1 MKTNNFI
8 RAVERAIATHGMLRG
23 GERVGV
29 AVSGGPDSVALLHA
43 LHELSTRLDITL
55 GVVHLDHQLRGP
67 ESDQDRE
74 FVTELARKLEMEADL
89 RSFAVA
95 AEARA
100 AGDNLE
106 QAARKIRYEYFR
118 SLVDG
123 GRYDKIA
130 VGHTRSDQAETVL
143 FRLLR
148 GSGGAGLAAVR
159 PVLGER
165 IIRPLIQTTREDVVA
180 YLARHGYEYRL
191 DSSNLDTSRARNRL
205 RHELLPQLQR
215 DWNPNIIN
223 TLANMAEW
231 SRAEEEDWA
240 ERLSALAPKHLI
252 GADGALSFDVD
263 LLRPLSLAATRR
275 LMRHAIEQ
283 VRGDLLGIDFD
294 HVESLRRLTEEG
306 RGSGQLDLP
315 GLHAQRSLGQVRL
328 TPSPTSTPQ
337 AAGSYTVR
345 VDAPGRF
352 SGPWGTSLV
361 TLKLYYRENLAPE
374 QGYNGECRNLLDWEK
389 LPRPLRL
396 RNWRAGD
403 CYHPAGRTGTKKLK
417 SLFHEQR
424 IAAWRRG
431 SWPVLVGDVQTKS
444 PNVAASAEAG
454 GEEIVWA
461 RSFGPAER
469 YAAEENSR
477 VLLEISELAPGDDDF
492 LDPSEDAG
500 RLR

>member
-8 RAVERAIATHGMLRG
+8 RAIERAIATHGMLRG

-29 AVSGGPDSVALLHA
+29 AVSGGPDSVALLHT
-43 LHELSTRLDITL
+43 LRELSTPLDITL

-74 FVTELARKLEMEADL
+74 FVAELARKLEMQADL

-100 AGDNLE
+100 TGDNLE
-106 QAARKIRYEYFR
+106 QAARKIRYEYFG

-148 GSGGAGLAAVR
+148 GSGGAGLAGVR

-165 IIRPLIQTTREDVVA
+165 VIRPLIETTREDVVA

-191 DSSNLDTSRARNRL
+191 DSSNLDMSRARNRL
-205 RHELLPQLQR
+205 RHELLPQLQGH
-215 DWNPNIIN
+215 WNPNIIN
-223 TLANMAEW
+223 ILANMAEW
-231 SRAEEEDWA
+231 SRAEEHDWA
-240 ERLSALAPKHLI
+240 ERLPALARTHLTSTDE
-252 GADGALSFDVD
+252 GLSFDVVS
-263 LLRPLSLAATRR
+263 LRPLSLATTRR
-275 LMRHAIEQ
+275 LLRHAIEA

-328 TPSPTSTPQ
+328 TPSPASTPR
-337 AAGSYTVR
+337 AAGSYDVC

-374 QGYNGECRNLLDWEK
+374 RGYNGKCRSFLDWEK

-403 CYHPAGRTGTKKLK
+403 CYHPAGRTGMKKLK
-417 SLFHEQR
+417 SLFLEQR

-431 SWPVLVGDVQTKS
+431 SWPVLVGDVQTES
-444 PNVAASAEAG
+444 ANVAASADG
-454 GEEIVWA
+454 GGDEIVWA
-461 RSFGPAER
+461 RSFGPSAR
-469 YAAEENSR
+469 FAAEENSR
-477 VLLEISELAPGDDDF
+477 VLLEIREVAPGDDDF